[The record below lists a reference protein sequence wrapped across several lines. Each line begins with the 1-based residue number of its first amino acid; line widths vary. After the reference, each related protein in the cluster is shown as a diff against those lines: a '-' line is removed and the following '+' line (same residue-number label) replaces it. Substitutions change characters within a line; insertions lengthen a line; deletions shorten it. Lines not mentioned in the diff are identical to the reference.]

1 MGSLNACEWH
11 SLLKRVIIFH
21 VHIIS
26 TDIYMKYVSNTSA
39 NKQKVAESS
48 RVNNLNQNFL
58 VNRV

>member
-39 NKQKVAESS
+39 NKQKVA
-48 RVNNLNQNFL
+48 
-58 VNRV
+58 